1 MTKDLTK
8 GNPAKLI
15 LYFSI
20 PLLIGN
26 LFQQFYSMA
35 DTFIVGRTISVDA
48 LAAVGCTGSISFF
61 IIGFAQGLTAGFSII
76 TAQRFGANDLEG
88 MRKSVVSSSILSAVI
103 TVILT
108 AVSVSLARPI
118 LVAMNTPSNLL
129 EDAVSYISVIFWGI
143 VTSVLFNLL
152 SNIIRALGDSV
163 TPLIFLV
170 IACILNIILDYV
182 CILVFHMGVAGAGW
196 ATVVSQLF
204 SGLLCLVYIGKKL
217 PILHLRPSDWKVG
230 WSFHLDHLKVGLPMA
245 FQTSII
251 AIGSIALQSA
261 LNNLGS
267 TAVAAYTAAQKIDNL
282 AVQPMA
288 SFGVTMATYTA
299 QNYGAGDMQRIR
311 RGVRQCGIISVIF
324 SILAA
329 LIVILAGRFFVGL
342 FVGSENTEVI
352 DLAMVYLVINGA
364 MYFVLALLFVYRNAL
379 QGLGKT
385 FVPTLAGV
393 MELLMRIF
401 VAFTLASTLGFA
413 GACMANPAAWIGATI
428 PLAIA
433 YFTVSH
439 QLKKYP
445 PAPLTMH
452 REPPHISDN

>member
-182 CILVFHMGVAGAGW
+182 
-196 ATVVSQLF
+196 
-204 SGLLCLVYIGKKL
+204 
-217 PILHLRPSDWKVG
+217 
-230 WSFHLDHLKVGLPMA
+230 
-245 FQTSII
+245 
-251 AIGSIALQSA
+251 
-261 LNNLGS
+261 
-267 TAVAAYTAAQKIDNL
+267 
-282 AVQPMA
+282 
-288 SFGVTMATYTA
+288 
-299 QNYGAGDMQRIR
+299 
-311 RGVRQCGIISVIF
+311 
-324 SILAA
+324 
-329 LIVILAGRFFVGL
+329 
-342 FVGSENTEVI
+342 
-352 DLAMVYLVINGA
+352 
-364 MYFVLALLFVYRNAL
+364 
-379 QGLGKT
+379 
-385 FVPTLAGV
+385 
-393 MELLMRIF
+393 
-401 VAFTLASTLGFA
+401 
-413 GACMANPAAWIGATI
+413 
-428 PLAIA
+428 
-433 YFTVSH
+433 
-439 QLKKYP
+439 
-445 PAPLTMH
+445 
-452 REPPHISDN
+452 